1 MKKNAKKILSILL
14 CFFILF
20 SSVSAVAAAESEAY
34 PEGVTAE
41 EAVLAISGTDKLLGN
56 ALPMLTGESLQA
68 MAMPMICSS
77 ETLSAMLIS
86 TYVSMEEK
94 GGSLDAVG
102 IDITVSGVAEALSE
116 YPSVKKT
123 LLKYNSWSEVKLDGV
138 DWGVSDKKGF
148 AKAMGE
154 IMSPLNDFL
163 FLLLCSG
170 TVEISKFI
178 KITGGDGYTTAIIP
192 MFEALKCTGYMS
204 QTEFTAKASANK
216 NSMVENIT
224 LTILNWLEKGL
235 NKPMATFTVS
245 LPSFAYF
252 TESGEM
258 EKCMATLTEPIK
270 SNPLVELAGMLNL
283 FDASAMEMDFSS
295 MLSGF
300 GGGSGF
306 DISTLDM
313 AKLAK
318 CGSVSGGTFVSDKGR
333 AYVVIMRW
341 LIDTLKKNPD
351 SLLASGGGAAA
362 ADIPEDLI
370 EKITEKDTDVIV
382 ATIIHLFT
390 PAEQGD
396 AQAMIYP
403 AFTPG
408 SVTYTPNLTVEDY
421 QKVLNEIDG
430 VLTDFVKE
438 GGTHETVEELLSS
451 TIYTNANV
459 TALVSGVYGAIEE
472 NGLLDVLSLLGADA
486 STKGVAAALKEGR
499 FNKAAADLK
508 KCGSWAKLPEDLN
521 WGFSDGSRKG
531 FQETIVASLRPLY
544 PLMRVMLAG
553 EDMVIMNSVTIKGAD
568 GYNTAVIPLLE
579 ALGCESKSIKT
590 YVEYKK
596 TSDTD
601 KVMGDI
607 VEPVLDLLDDICKK
621 PVYTLTAKLPNIIYF
636 MNSGSLEKC
645 ISNLLLP
652 VTSFSTK
659 LSGIYEMELDTTGL
673 TEKLDMNTLVAG
685 ITEGSGLKIAEFD
698 INNVAALG
706 IAKTKQSKSV
716 SQGKNVTYTYIEA
729 DQTAVLM
736 SVLRVLAKTLKLP
749 GNESIFTSTMGS
761 NENFAAYSS
770 SISDQFATMNEDEII
785 EWLYNLLFKE
795 RVTVEVVEEEEGYK
809 PSIIYEEE
817 KPDYRWLIIL
827 AGYIVVAGGVGII
840 IAINRKRLY
849 N

>member
-1 MKKNAKKILSILL
+1 MKKIAKKITSVLL
-14 CFFILF
+14 CFLVLF
-20 SSVSAVAAAESEAY
+20 SSVSVAAAADSEAY

-41 EAVLAISGTDKLLGN
+41 EALAAISGTDNLLGL
-56 ALPMLTGESLQA
+56 ALPMLTGKSLKEL
-68 MAMPMICSS
+68 AMPMICNSD
-77 ETLSAMLIS
+77 TLSAMLIS
-86 TYVSMEEK
+86 TYTSMEEK

-102 IDITVSGVAEALSE
+102 IDITVSGVAEALSG
-116 YPSVKKT
+116 YPAVKAE
-123 LLKYNSWSEVKLDGV
+123 LLKYSSWSDVKLDGV
-138 DWGVSDKKGF
+138 EWGVSDKKGF
-148 AKAMGE
+148 AKAMGA

-170 TVEISKFI
+170 TVEISSFI

-192 MFEALKCTGYMS
+192 MFKALNCNEYMS
-204 QTEFTAKASANK
+204 QSEFTSKATANK

-245 LPSFAYF
+245 LPSFAHF

-270 SNPLVELAGMLNL
+270 SNPFIELAGMLNL

-306 DISTLDM
+306 DMSTLDM

-318 CGSVSGGTFVSDKGR
+318 CGSVSGENFVPDKGK

-341 LIDTLKKNPD
+341 LVDTLKKNPD
-351 SLLASGGGAAA
+351 SLLASGGGGA
-362 ADIPEDLI
+362 ADEISGDLI

-390 PAEQGD
+390 PSEQGE
-396 AQAMIYP
+396 AQTMLYP
-403 AFTPG
+403 TFAPG
-408 SVTYTPNLTVEDY
+408 SVAYTPNLTAENY
-421 QKVLNEIDG
+421 EKVLNEIDG
-430 VLTDFVKE
+430 VLSDFVKE
-438 GGTHETVEELLSS
+438 GGTYETVEELLCA
-451 TIYTNANV
+451 TIYTNANI
-459 TALVSGVYGAIEE
+459 TALVKGVYGAIEE
-472 NGLLDVLSLLGADA
+472 NGLTDILKLLGTDA
-486 STKGVAAALKEGR
+486 STVGVAAALKEGR
-499 FNKAAADLK
+499 FNKASAVLK
-508 KCGSWAKLPEDLN
+508 KSESWVKVSADLN

-531 FQETIVASLRPLY
+531 FQDALVAALRPLY
-544 PLMRVMLAG
+544 PLMRVMLSG
-553 EDMVIMNSVTIKGAD
+553 EDMVIMNSITIKGAD

-579 ALGCESKSIKT
+579 ALGCASKDIKT
-590 YVEYKK
+590 YSEYKK
-596 TSDTD
+596 TADTD

-607 VEPVLDLLDDICKK
+607 VEPVLDLLDTVCKK

-652 VTSFSTK
+652 LTSFSTK
-659 LSGIYEMELDTTGL
+659 LSGVFEMELDTAGL
-673 TEKLDMNTLVAG
+673 TEQIDINTLVKSM
-685 ITEGSGLKIAEFD
+685 TEGSGLKIAEFD
-698 INNVAALG
+698 INNVASLG
-706 IAKTKQSKSV
+706 TAKTKQSKAV
-716 SQGKNVTYTYIEA
+716 FQGKNMTYTYIEA

-749 GNESIFTSTMGS
+749 GNESIFTDAMGS

-770 SISDQFATMNEDEII
+770 SISDQFAGMNEDEII

-795 RVTVEVVEEEEGYK
+795 RVTVDVVEKEEYK

-817 KPDYRWLIIL
+817 KPDYRWLLIP
-827 AGYIVVAGGVGII
+827 AGYLVIAGVVGII
-840 IAINRKRLY
+840 IAANKKRLY